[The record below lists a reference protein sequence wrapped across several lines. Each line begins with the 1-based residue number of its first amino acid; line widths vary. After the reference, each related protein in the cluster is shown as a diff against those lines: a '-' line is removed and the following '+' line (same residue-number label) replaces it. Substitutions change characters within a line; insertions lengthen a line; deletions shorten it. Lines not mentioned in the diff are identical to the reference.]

1 MFLNGKQGIFLHSAK
16 EDKKR
21 LLSICNEEQNV
32 ENERNEDTK
41 EGFLNLIVNIIIP
54 VVILTKFSSAEKL
67 GPLYGLLTAISFPI
81 VYSNFRIG
89 CCWIL
94 PSLQKITK

>member
-1 MFLNGKQGIFLHSAK
+1 M
-16 EDKKR
+16 
-21 LLSICNEEQNV
+21 EQNV

-41 EGFLNLIVNIIIP
+41 EGFLNLIVNIVIP

-81 VYSNFRIG
+81 V
-89 CCWIL
+89 
-94 PSLQKITK
+94 